1 MYEGYKKTK
10 DGVVIHKESDWNLM
24 RNAGKLAREVLDFI
38 TPYVVQ
44 GVSTLALNDLC
55 HDFIIKNGATP
66 APLNYGN
73 PPFPKSICT
82 SVNHVVC
89 HGIPSA
95 EKILQNGDI
104 MNIDVTVILD
114 GYYGDTS
121 RMYTVG
127 KPTIQGARLI
137 NCTYEAMIAGI
148 EEVKPGNTL
157 RDIAVAIETVVK
169 KYGYSCVRDFCGHGI
184 GKVFHMEP
192 QVMHYN
198 EKLADYQ
205 DMKLEEGMF
214 FTIEPMVNIGTH
226 QTIVSKIDKWTAT
239 TRDKRPSAQFEHTI
253 GVTANGFE
261 IFTA

>member
-1 MYEGYKKTK
+1 
-10 DGVVIHKESDWNLM
+10 
-24 RNAGKLAREVLDFI
+24 
-38 TPYVVQ
+38 
-44 GVSTLALNDLC
+44 
-55 HDFIIKNGATP
+55 
-66 APLNYGN
+66 
-73 PPFPKSICT
+73 
-82 SVNHVVC
+82 
-89 HGIPSA
+89 
-95 EKILQNGDI
+95 

-121 RMYTVG
+121 CMYAVG
-127 KPTIQGARLI
+127 KPTIQGQRLI
-137 NCTYEAMIAGI
+137 NCTYEAMMAGI
-148 EEVKPGNTL
+148 DAVKPNNTL
-157 RDIAVAIETVVK
+157 RDIAIAIETVVK

-184 GKVFHMEP
+184 GKIFHMEP

-205 DMKLEEGMF
+205 ELTLEEGMF

-239 TRDKRPSAQFEHTI
+239 TRDKKPSAQFEHTI